1 MNYRKAVLPNGLRL
15 LTAEMPHTRSAS
27 VMFLFGVGSRYESD
41 AEAGLSHFIEH
52 MAFKGT
58 ERRPQAQD
66 ISATIEGVGGLLNAG
81 TNQESTIYWAKV
93 AQPHLNLALDLLT
106 DMLRHSRFAPEDI
119 EKERQVILEE
129 INITYD
135 NPADLVNLLIDQI
148 LWPNHPLGRD
158 IAGRK
163 ETVATFQRQDVL
175 GYFFRHYA
183 PDALV
188 VSVAGNIE
196 HQAVVE
202 EIARLLGDW
211 QGTAQSTYE
220 AASSNQEGPR
230 VKVHYKDIEQ
240 ANLCIG
246 LPGLPIDHPD
256 RYIQAL
262 LNTILGE
269 GMSSR
274 LFLEIREK
282 RALAYDV
289 HSYINRFRDSGST
302 IIYAGVD
309 PKRAADTIKAVLMEL
324 HRIKEVPVP
333 EEEITK
339 AKEFAKGRLLLSME
353 DSRAVASWLG
363 TQELFTGKILTVDEV
378 IAHIEAVTPADMQRV
393 ARELF
398 RQEKL
403 NLAIVGPFKKE
414 EPFSKL
420 LQL

>member
-1 MNYRKAVLPNGLRL
+1 MDYRRTVFPNGLRL

-52 MAFKGT
+52 MTFKGT
-58 ERRPQAQD
+58 EKRPHAQD

-93 AQPHLNLALDLLT
+93 AQPHLSLALDLLT
-106 DMLRHSRFAPEDI
+106 DMILHSRFAMEDI

-135 NPADLVNLLIDQI
+135 NPADLVSLLIDQI
-148 LWPNHPLGRD
+148 LWPDHPLGRD
-158 IAGRK
+158 VAGRK
-163 ETVATFQRQDVL
+163 ETVASFQRQDVL
-175 GYFFRHYA
+175 DYFSRHYA

-188 VSVAGNIE
+188 ISVAGKIE
-196 HQAVVE
+196 HQAVIE
-202 EIARLLGDW
+202 EIHRLLGDW
-211 QGTAQSTYE
+211 QGAAQSTYE
-220 AASSNQEGPR
+220 AVSSDQREPR
-230 VKVHYKDIEQ
+230 AKVHYKDIEQ

-246 LPGLPIDHPD
+246 LPSFPIDHPD
-256 RYIQAL
+256 RYVQAL

-309 PKRAADTIKAVLMEL
+309 PKRTADAIKAILAEL
-324 HRIKEVPVP
+324 CRLKEVPVSG
-333 EEEITK
+333 EELNK

-363 TQELFTGKILTVDEV
+363 TQELFVGRILTVDEV
-378 IAHIEAVTPADMQRV
+378 IAKIDAVTTADIQRV
-393 ARELF
+393 AKELF
-398 RQEKL
+398 CQEKL
-403 NLAIVGPFKKE
+403 NLAVVGPFKKE

-420 LQL
+420 LHL